1 MTFGRVF
8 SLFALSRHFLK
19 IGGALTKIKLK
30 FVFVF
35 GLHYAGLQPKIGGAL
50 TKIKLKFVFV
60 FGLHYL
66 CRIIQQN

>member
-19 IGGALTKIKLK
+19 IGGAS
-30 FVFVF
+30 
-35 GLHYAGLQPKIGGAL
+35 